1 MQWNR
6 SVAIGAVVVLVL
18 ALLVYGFWPEA
29 TPVTVETAT
38 RDSLRVTVEEEG
50 ETRLRNRY
58 VVSAP
63 TTGYLKRV
71 PGTAGDPVAQ
81 GAVVARLATLP
92 SKVLDASDY
101 QAAEARAQAAQA
113 ALRRAEAEAEGTN
126 ATLSYAESE
135 YERLQRLH
143 RQETASQQQ
152 LEQARLEFERAEAQ
166 HKAATEAVAQARH
179 EVDAAQAR
187 LTRETP
193 VPNARFH
200 RHTVSSPVDG
210 QVLQVHQKSAG
221 VVQGGAPLLTVGNP
235 DSLEVAVDVLSS
247 DAVRIREGMP
257 VEVVRWGGEGTLP
270 GRVHRVAPQGETE
283 VSALGVEEQRV
294 EVSVE
299 LTDPSTMWGQLGTG
313 YRVVARFV
321 LLEEDDV
328 LQVPQSALFRHDG
341 GWAVFVVRDG
351 RAHRQ
356 PVAVGHRSGLQ
367 AQITDGLQEGTGVIT
382 HPGNELT
389 DGMRVTA
396 R

>member
-18 ALLVYGFWPEA
+18 ALLVYGFWPAA
-29 TPVTVETAT
+29 TPVTVETAM

-63 TTGYLKRV
+63 TTGYLQRV
-71 PGTAGDPVAQ
+71 PGTAGDTVAQ
-81 GAVVARLATLP
+81 GEVVARLATLP
-92 SKVLDASDY
+92 AKVLDASDY
-101 QAAEARAQAAQA
+101 QAAEAQAQAAQA
-113 ALRRAEAEAEGTN
+113 ALRRAQAEAEGAK
-126 ATLSYAESE
+126 ATFSYAEAE

-166 HKAATEAVAQARH
+166 HEAAIEAVVQARH
-179 EVDAAQAR
+179 EVEAAQAR
-187 LTRETP
+187 LTREAPSPDALPT
-193 VPNARFH
+193 R
-200 RHTVSSPVDG
+200 VSVRAPVDG
-210 QVLQVHQKSAG
+210 RVLRVHQKSAG
-221 VVQGGAPLLTVGNP
+221 VVQAGAPLLTVGNP
-235 DSLEVAVDVLSS
+235 DSLEVVATVLSS
-247 DAVRIREGMP
+247 DAVRLSEGLP
-257 VEVVRWGGEGTLP
+257 VEIVRWGGGGTLT
-270 GRVHRVAPQGETE
+270 GRVRTVAPQAETE

-294 EVSVE
+294 EVVVDVTGAPGHWE
-299 LTDPSTMWGQLGTG
+299 QLGTG
-313 YRVVARFV
+313 YRVVARF
-321 LLEEDDV
+321 LLWEGDEV

-356 PVAVGHRSGLQ
+356 PVTVGHRSGLH
-367 AQITDGLQEGTGVIT
+367 AQITDGLQEGTSVIT

-389 DGMRVTA
+389 DGARVEA

>member
-63 TTGYLKRV
+63 TTGYLQRV
-71 PGTAGDPVAQ
+71 PGTAGDTLAQ
-81 GAVVARLATLP
+81 GEVVARLATLP
-92 SKVLDASDY
+92 AKVLDASDY
-101 QAAEARAQAAQA
+101 QAAEAQAQAAQA
-113 ALRRAEAEAEGTN
+113 ALRRSRAEAEGAE
-126 ATLSYAESE
+126 ATRAYAEAE

-143 RQETASQQQ
+143 QEGTASDQQ
-152 LEQARLEFERAEAQ
+152 LDQAQVEYEQAQAQ
-166 HKAATEAVAQARH
+166 HDAAREAVAQARH
-179 EVDAAQAR
+179 EVEAAQAR
-187 LTRETP
+187 LTREAP
-193 VPNARFH
+193 SPDALPAR
-200 RHTVSSPVDG
+200 VSVRAPVDG
-210 QVLQVHQKSAG
+210 RVLRVHQKSAG
-221 VVQGGAPLLTVGNP
+221 VVQAGAPLLTVGNP
-235 DSLEVAVDVLSS
+235 DSLEVVATVLSS
-247 DAVRIREGMP
+247 DAVRLSEGMP
-257 VEVVRWGGEGTLP
+257 VEIVRWGGEGTLP

-294 EVSVE
+294 EVVVD
-299 LTDPSTMWGQLGTG
+299 LTGPPERGERLGTG
-313 YRVVARFV
+313 YRVVTRFV
-321 LLEEDDV
+321 LWEAADV

-341 GWAVFVVRDG
+341 GWAVFVMQNG

-356 PVAVGHRSGLQ
+356 SVTVGHRSGLH
-367 AQITDGLQEGTGVIT
+367 AQITDGLQEGAGVIT

-389 DGMRVTA
+389 EGTRVTT